1 MTSISAK
8 LFNVA
13 LRLAGLKKNFANE
26 EGARRALAKDRANG
40 PAKPSKWLQN
50 NCVIEEEV
58 IDGFLNY
65 HISPKSGESEQR
77 VVYFHGGG
85 YVFDIVKPHWDFL
98 TKLVQRTGVKL
109 TVPIYPLAPEHDW
122 KASYSVIMKLYDGL
136 IEREDS
142 ANLVFMGDSAGGG
155 WSLGLAQMLR
165 DQAKPL
171 PSKLVLLSPW
181 LDGKADDPAMAEIEP
196 NDRIISLDGIQS
208 MGRWWAGE
216 DGNPGDFPVSPLFA
230 SIDNLPPM
238 IVFTGS
244 HDILHVD
251 ANRFHQ
257 KAKESGIAIDFHAY
271 PNMQH
276 VWMLF
281 PIKEAK
287 QVIDQIVEFLRR

>member
-13 LRLAGLKKNFANE
+13 LRVAGLKKNFADE
-26 EGARRALAKDRANG
+26 QGARKALTKDRANG
-40 PAKPSKWLQN
+40 PAKPGKWLRD
-50 NCVIEEEV
+50 NCLIEEEF

-65 HISPKSGESEQR
+65 HITPKNGAGEQR
-77 VVYFHGGG
+77 IIYFHGGG
-85 YVFDIVKPHWDFL
+85 YVFDIVKPHWSFL

-109 TVPIYPLAPEHDW
+109 TVPIYPLSPEHDW
-122 KASYSVIMKLYDGL
+122 KASYAVILSLYENL
-136 IEREDS
+136 IEKEDA
-142 ANLVFMGDSAGGG
+142 ANFVFMGDSAGGG

-165 DQAKPL
+165 DQEKPL
-171 PSKLVLLSPW
+171 PGKLVLLSPW
-181 LDGKADDPAMAEIEP
+181 LDGKADDPKMGDIEP
-196 NDRIISLDGIQS
+196 NDLIISLDGIQT

-216 DGNPGDFPVSPLFA
+216 GGDPADFPVSPLFA
-230 SIDNLPPM
+230 SLDSLPPM

-244 HDILHVD
+244 HDILYVD
-251 ANRFHQ
+251 ANRFLD
-257 KAKESGIAIDFHAY
+257 KAKKSGVTIDFHAY

-287 QVIDQIVEFLRR
+287 QAMNQIVEFLAR

>member
-8 LFNVA
+8 LFNIA

-26 EGARRALAKDRANG
+26 DGARKALAKDRANG
-40 PAKPSKWLQN
+40 PAKPSKWLYA
-50 NCVIEEEV
+50 NCLVEEEV

-65 HISPKSGESEQR
+65 HISPKSGGSDQR

-98 TKLVQRTGVKL
+98 TKLVKRTGIKL

-122 KASYSVIMKLYDGL
+122 KASYVVIMKLYNSL
-136 IEREDS
+136 IEKNDPN
-142 ANLVFMGDSAGGG
+142 NLVFMGDSAGGG

-165 DQAKPL
+165 DEDKPL
-171 PSKLVLLSPW
+171 PGKLVLLSPW
-181 LDGKADDPAMAEIEP
+181 LDGTASDPKMAAIEP
-196 NDRIISLDGIQS
+196 NDRIISLDGIQT
-208 MGRWWAGE
+208 MGRWWAGK
-216 DGNPGDFPVSPLFA
+216 DGDPKDFPVSPLFA
-230 SIDNLPPM
+230 PIEDLPPM
-238 IVFTGS
+238 IIFTGS

-251 ANRFHQ
+251 ANRFQ
-257 KAKESGIAIDFHAY
+257 EKAMDKGVEIDFHAY
-271 PNMQH
+271 PDMQH

-287 QVIDQIVEFLRR
+287 QAIDQIVTFLNR